1 MRSRKEKRIQHV
13 LVCLGLA
20 RAGKTRPPG
29 KPLFYRMPQQTPEE
43 KNAKPHDT
51 TPRVL
56 VQVKGSLEH
65 SFPNWN
71 VNGAPGGAVWTL
83 PRDSGGNM
91 SEIPQT

>member
-1 MRSRKEKRIQHV
+1 M
-13 LVCLGLA
+13 CLGLA

-29 KPLFYRMPQQTPEE
+29 KPLFCRMPRQTPEE
-43 KNAKPHDT
+43 KNTKPQDT
-51 TPRVL
+51 TPKVL
-56 VQVKGSLEH
+56 VQVKDSLEH

-83 PRDSGGNM
+83 LPRDSGGNT